1 MKWQLL
7 YLVTL
12 LSLGFSL
19 ESQAQNN
26 NWTIKGRVLEANK
39 APLEFVNVYVNNTSI
54 GTASK
59 ADGSFTLTVP
69 KSIQK
74 IELVVSFIGYNTLK
88 KVLSPNEMNKS
99 IVFLMETSNMLKEIK
114 ITARRDKDWKKK
126 WRIFKDGVLGDSQF
140 TSDCEILNPESIR
153 LTYDKDKNVVA
164 TANEPIFIQN
174 TGLGYKI
181 MFQMESFI
189 SNGKLT
195 FYAGDKFFENLKPKD
210 EKQENRWKRLR
221 KRAYHD
227 SFRNFLVAL
236 SQNKLEENGFAIFKE
251 AKVLEYY
258 LGRTSVSKELRD
270 SSFFK
275 CTPSSICSYDSL
287 TKRYTLHSDKP
298 LMVFLTKHFN
308 QVPIYADYPY
318 KFSQIILTNGSTEFT
333 SNGWVTI
340 PGGMI
345 LRDYW
350 GTEGFSSLLPDD
362 YQDDILY
369 DENTSPEVLAN
380 LYSENERK
388 FWFINGKVSDNNGLP
403 VESADVFI
411 NHTENGVKT
420 NSDGKFTI
428 KVPAPLQELELLAYH
443 PKYYLAKETVR
454 AKENSGIFEVNLKPD
469 NFSTSNAKDKEF
481 QKEWKVFE
489 KTLLGGP
496 NDLMGKTQFPDE
508 CEITNPEVVSF
519 DYDENKKL
527 VAKAER
533 PIFIKNNALGY
544 KITYQLTH
552 FEHYNKE
559 SKIKGDQFFEKLN
572 PIDEKQDL
580 RWKKTQFKLYQESL
594 KYFLISLSQ
603 NKLEE
608 NGFAVFK
615 MRKIRDI
622 YDMNVTVKSE
632 LADSSLVACKANE
645 LCKFDTETNRFYL
658 QSEYPLLVFLTKRT
672 EAVRLTFKDYP
683 YKRSQ
688 IVLPNFY
695 LEFAADGTVTNYQN
709 AEMRDFW
716 GTEGVSVS
724 LPNDFKLETEN
735 IDRVSFETLEV
746 MTPKTLN
753 MDSTNRFI
761 SNGIQFNRT
770 AIEAPTEKVSGYI
783 ANDFNVKINPGDVSL
798 TIFDLLRR
806 IPGLVVKADFIG
818 FRSSMSF
825 QGGIQPAALSL
836 NGNFTDNPEIILN
849 LLNNLNVRDIES
861 LGAIK
866 YGNGAIYGARG
877 GNGVIVITTR
887 R

>member
-7 YLVTL
+7 YLLTL
-12 LSLGFSL
+12 LLLGFSL

-59 ADGSFTLTVP
+59 TDGSFTLTVP

-99 IVFLMETSNMLKEIK
+99 IVFLMETSNILKEIK
-114 ITARRDKDWKKK
+114 ITAKRDKDWKKK
-126 WRIFKDGVLGDSQF
+126 WRIFKEGVLGDSQF

-403 VESADVFI
+403 VESAEVFI

-443 PKYYLAKETVR
+443 PKYYLA
-454 AKENSGIFEVNLKPD
+454 
-469 NFSTSNAKDKEF
+469 
-481 QKEWKVFE
+481 
-489 KTLLGGP
+489 
-496 NDLMGKTQFPDE
+496 
-508 CEITNPEVVSF
+508 
-519 DYDENKKL
+519 
-527 VAKAER
+527 
-533 PIFIKNNALGY
+533 
-544 KITYQLTH
+544 
-552 FEHYNKE
+552 
-559 SKIKGDQFFEKLN
+559 
-572 PIDEKQDL
+572 
-580 RWKKTQFKLYQESL
+580 
-594 KYFLISLSQ
+594 
-603 NKLEE
+603 
-608 NGFAVFK
+608 
-615 MRKIRDI
+615 
-622 YDMNVTVKSE
+622 
-632 LADSSLVACKANE
+632 
-645 LCKFDTETNRFYL
+645 
-658 QSEYPLLVFLTKRT
+658 
-672 EAVRLTFKDYP
+672 
-683 YKRSQ
+683 
-688 IVLPNFY
+688 
-695 LEFAADGTVTNYQN
+695 
-709 AEMRDFW
+709 
-716 GTEGVSVS
+716 
-724 LPNDFKLETEN
+724 
-735 IDRVSFETLEV
+735 
-746 MTPKTLN
+746 
-753 MDSTNRFI
+753 
-761 SNGIQFNRT
+761 
-770 AIEAPTEKVSGYI
+770 
-783 ANDFNVKINPGDVSL
+783 
-798 TIFDLLRR
+798 
-806 IPGLVVKADFIG
+806 
-818 FRSSMSF
+818 
-825 QGGIQPAALSL
+825 
-836 NGNFTDNPEIILN
+836 
-849 LLNNLNVRDIES
+849 
-861 LGAIK
+861 
-866 YGNGAIYGARG
+866 
-877 GNGVIVITTR
+877 
-887 R
+887 